1 MRETIRRWYPAGLL
15 AASVLLSVLAYPHL
29 PERVATHWGLDGEP
43 DGWSSPLGAVLFAPL
58 LVAGLWAFFRVLPR
72 IDPRGRNYAR
82 FPAAYHVTV
91 NATLSIVAVMHAAT
105 LAIALGWPISM
116 TRFVC
121 VALGLMLMVI
131 GNVMPRAR
139 PNFFVGVRTPWTLS
153 SDRVW
158 ERTHR
163 VAGYLFVAAGAVTL
177 LAATLPSRWAVPV
190 LLAAVS
196 TAALSSVVY
205 SYVLWSRGER

>member
-1 MRETIRRWYPAGLL
+1 MRETIRRWYPAALL
-15 AASVLLSVLAYPHL
+15 AVALLLSALAYPHL
-29 PERVATHWGLDGEP
+29 PARVATHWGLDGEA
-43 DGWSSPLGAVLFAPL
+43 DRWSSPLRAALLAPAFI
-58 LVAGLWAFFRVLPR
+58 AGLWAFLRMLPR

-82 FPAAYHVTV
+82 FPAAYDVTV
-91 NATLSIVAVMHAAT
+91 NATLSMVGVMHAAT
-105 LAIALGWPISM
+105 LAIALGWPISI
-116 TRFVC
+116 TRLVC
-121 VALGLMLMVI
+121 ATLGVLLLVV

-177 LAATLPSRWAVPV
+177 LAAALPPRWAVST

-196 TAALSSVVY
+196 TAVLSSAIY
-205 SYVLWSRGER
+205 SYVLWSRGAR